1 MMAVSGMAA
10 GCLAA
15 WFIVLLVAPVHAAS
29 VFLGVLGPFCAVA
42 GTWLVV
48 ERVAKQNPG
57 ALSSL
62 LMAGFVVKM
71 ALFAAYV
78 VAVVRFGGVD
88 WTAFTLSFAG
98 SFIALYAV
106 EAVLLR
112 RLTARLT

>member
-71 ALFAAYV
+71 AFGKYG
-78 VAVVRFGGVD
+78 VASGPSRWEIKFSPYSM
-88 WTAFTLSFAG
+88 ASG
-98 SFIALYAV
+98 SI
-106 EAVLLR
+106 R
-112 RLTARLT
+112 